1 MQTNYYIVNLVNGL
15 NLVGDI
21 EHTPDD
27 IVIKFPLEITA
38 KSITDNDGKIIGEH
52 MVLRP
57 FLVMT
62 DDREVVVDRF
72 NVLCSMSLSQ
82 RLFSSYEEMVE
93 NVYGKDVSFE
103 GNFYKNEEDD
113 IDAEEDYEAKDIEE
127 LNQEE
132 ANYLKEQLESF
143 IESKDKTVH

>member
-93 NVYGKDVSFE
+93 NVYGKAVSFE

-143 IESKDKTVH
+143 IEGKDKIVH